1 VIHSPNRLL
10 ASLPPHVGRELKP
23 YLRLHEF
30 GRGELLAEAGKPVH
44 AVFFPHS
51 GIVSM
56 VVELSDGAAVETAMV
71 GRDGVVNAASA
82 MTGALSIN
90 KAVVQLEG
98 HASVIQAPL
107 VAKFADACRELRS
120 LLICHEHVLFAQA
133 QQSAACNASHLIEAR
148 LCRWLLRTRD
158 LAGSDELKITQDFMA
173 QMLGVTRPT
182 LSHAAGALQD
192 AGLIEIRRGL
202 SRLLDPEGLKAAACE
217 CYETVR
223 AHHERMLAPDTG
235 CGSEASSG

>member
-1 VIHSPNRLL
+1 LL
-10 ASLPPHVGRELKP
+10 ARLPAHVGRELEP
-23 YLRLHEF
+23 HLTLHEYR
-30 GRGELLAEAGKPVH
+30 RGDVLAQSGTPVR
-44 AVFFPHS
+44 AVYFPHT

-82 MTGALSIN
+82 MTGAPSIN

-98 HASVIQAPL
+98 HASAIPAASL
-107 VAKFADACRELRS
+107 ADFADAWRELRS

-133 QQSAACNASHLIEAR
+133 QQSAACNATHLIEAR

-158 LAGSDELKITQDFMA
+158 LAVSDELKITQDFMA
-173 QMLGVTRPT
+173 QMLGVSRPT
-182 LSHAAGALQD
+182 LTNAAGALQEE
-192 AGLIEIRRGL
+192 GLIEIRRGL
-202 SRLLDPEGLKAAACE
+202 TRVIDPEGLKAFACE

-223 AHHERMLAPDTG
+223 AHHERMLDPDATRG
-235 CGSEASSG
+235 PIPSSGQLRA